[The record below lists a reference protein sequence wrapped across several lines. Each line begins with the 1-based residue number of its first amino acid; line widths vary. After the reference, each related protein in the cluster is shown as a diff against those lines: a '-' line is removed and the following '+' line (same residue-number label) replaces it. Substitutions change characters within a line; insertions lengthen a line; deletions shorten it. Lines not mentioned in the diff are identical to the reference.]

1 MQNELA
7 AQSVEEESKDAFF
20 LQLAQLA
27 ENMVAA
33 HGKDFSMGALLMAVR
48 WIAEGKLQT
57 QGAE

>member
-1 MQNELA
+1 MQNQS
-7 AQSVEEESKDAFF
+7 AQLSAEEESKDAFF
-20 LQLAQLA
+20 QELAQLS

-48 WIAEGKLQT
+48 WIAEGKLQS